1 MRLITKNNDWA
12 QAATMSDNPHIVI
25 FDGVCNFCNA
35 WVNFIIK
42 RDPQEKFAFSPR
54 QTAYAENLLQQHQ
67 IDDPDMTTVIL
78 IKNDR
83 VFTASN
89 AALEIAKDL
98 SGLWPLLILFKIL
111 PLAFRNYVY
120 RAFARNRYRWFGKSA
135 ACIMPKEAFKSRFLG
150 L

>member
-1 MRLITKNNDWA
+1 
-12 QAATMSDNPHIVI
+12 MSDKQLII

-35 WVNFIIK
+35 WVNFIIP
-42 RDPQEKFAFSPR
+42 RDPKGKFAFSPR
-54 QTAYAENLLQQHQ
+54 QTTYAENLLQQHQ
-67 IDDPDMTTVIL
+67 INDPEMSTVIL

-98 SGLWPLLILFKIL
+98 SGLWPLLVIFKII
-111 PLAFRNYVY
+111 PTAVRDYFY
-120 RAFARNRYRWFGKSA
+120 RLVARNRYRWFGKSA
-135 ACIMPKEAFKSRFLG
+135 ECIMPKESFKSRFIG